1 MASLAVG
8 GIVYVVIMP
17 FLSGERK
24 ADKRLRAV
32 TSTSGRR
39 GARTAE
45 NEVAQSRR
53 RQVQE
58 TLDELEAKNKAK
70 KTQTLRAR
78 LLQAGLDI
86 QTKIFYIASA
96 VFAFCVGIITLLTV
110 SPSYVAAFAAFA
122 AGVGFPRW
130 VLSFLGKRRQKKFL
144 EEFAN
149 AIDIIVRGVKSG
161 LPLNDCLQIIANESP
176 EPIKNEFVELCEQ
189 QRIGIP
195 LAQAFD
201 RMYDRMP
208 LPEVNFFA
216 IVIAIQQQAGGNL
229 AEALDNLSRV
239 LRDRKRLRA
248 KVQAFSAEAK
258 SSAAII
264 GSLPII
270 VMLIVYVTT
279 PSYIALLWE
288 EDIGNVMLIGSAFW
302 MTCGILVMRKM
313 INFDY

>member
-24 ADKRLRAV
+24 ADKRMRAV
-32 TSTSGRR
+32 TSANGRR

-45 NEVAQSRR
+45 NDVAQSRR

-58 TLDELEAKNKAK
+58 TLNELEAKNKAK
-70 KTQTLRAR
+70 KTQTLRVR

-86 QTKIFYIASA
+86 QTKTFYIASA

-176 EPIKNEFVELCEQ
+176 EPVKNEFVELCEQ

-208 LPEVNFFA
+208 IPEVNFFA

-270 VMLIVYVTT
+270 VMLIVYITT

-302 MTCGILVMRKM
+302 MTCGILIMRKM

>member
-8 GIVYVVIMP
+8 GIVYVLVMP

-24 ADKRLRAV
+24 ANKRVRAIS
-32 TSTSGRR
+32 TSSGRR
-39 GARTAE
+39 GANNAA

-70 KTQTLRAR
+70 KTLTLRAR
-78 LLQAGLDI
+78 ILQTGLALPI
-86 QTKIFYIASA
+86 KTFYIASLILA
-96 VFAFCVGIITLLTV
+96 ICVGLATLISGSPLYV
-110 SPSYVAAFAAFA
+110 SCISAFA
-122 AGVGFPRW
+122 AGIGFPRW
-130 VLSFLGKRRQKKFL
+130 LLSFLAKRRQKIFL

-149 AIDIIVRGVKSG
+149 AIDIIVRGIKSG
-161 LPLNDCLQIIANESP
+161 LPLNDCLQIIAKESP
-176 EPIKNEFVELCEQ
+176 EPVQSEFIELCEQ

-208 LPEVNFFA
+208 ISEVNFFS

-229 AEALDNLSRV
+229 AEALNNLSVV
-239 LRDRKRLRA
+239 LRDRKRLRS

-264 GSLPII
+264 GALPLI
-270 VMLIVYVTT
+270 VMLLVYLSS
-279 PSYIALLWE
+279 PNYIALLWE
-288 EDIGNVMLIGSAFW
+288 ERLGIIMLMCSAFW
-302 MTCGILVMRKM
+302 MTCGVLVMRKM